1 MSSNN
6 PFEKIVKRVLILTMV
21 FNVLAVCGLI
31 VFAAMVKL
39 AFPIYGSMLA
49 VCLIG
54 SLLQA
59 FYFYA
64 ASSNSLPQQT
74 WALGLMITT
83 MVLSVFGAILYLLF
97 ILFFMT
103 VGDLS
108 DEDDDEYHDQVY
120 HFYQILLSVTMP
132 LWGVAMAVQVVLLV
146 LWVKLR
152 CFTERHGYRDV
163 ECAPL
168 Q

>member
-1 MSSNN
+1 MSGNN
-6 PFEKIVKRVLILTMV
+6 PYEKIVKRVLILTMV

-31 VFAAMVKL
+31 FFAALVKY

-49 VCLIG
+49 LCLIG

-64 ASSNSLPQQT
+64 ASSNSPPKQT

-103 VGDLS
+103 VDSVS
-108 DEDDDEYHDQVY
+108 DENDDEIY
-120 HFYQILLSVTMP
+120 FYQILLSVPMP
-132 LWGVAMAVQVVLLV
+132 LWGFAMAVQVVLLV
-146 LWVKLR
+146 LWLKLR
-152 CFTERHGYRDV
+152 RFTERHGYLDV
-163 ECAPL
+163 ECDPL
-168 Q
+168 K